1 MGKLINAV
9 IANRKNIMRA
19 LYFIAALAVIIIFV
33 PKEGRF
39 QYEYQKGKP
48 WMHEDLVA
56 QFDFPLYKTDIELM
70 SEKSQIL
77 KDFSPIFRKDTLV
90 KSSAIS
96 QFNADFRKVTA
107 EYVINM
113 DKSKILPKKFN
124 GIFESYAK
132 IANGALRYVYSNGIV
147 DKTEEVYMNNKS
159 NISVLLNNE
168 AYDYDFDNVF
178 TRRSAASY
186 VSNIIRQ
193 EAVMVNSELMV
204 LWTKLDVNK
213 YIYPN
218 LLYDN
223 YITQKYK
230 NELIANVSV
239 SKGMIQAGE
248 RIISKGEMVTSEQYQ
263 VIDSMRKEYQQSLGE
278 RNGLVVLLGD
288 VFIVA
293 AVLLMLFLFFNGY
306 WSDVLLNH
314 RKLLFI
320 LSLIVFMVVV
330 PNIIVSNSNISIY
343 VIPFVI
349 VPILVKT
356 FFDSRIALFVHL
368 ITIFLVGLFVPNS
381 FEFVFLNFIA
391 GVVAIITL
399 TNYYRRGRLFITV
412 SLVYLAYVV
421 LYVSLTSIEE
431 GTPFAVNPYIFLWF
445 LVNALLLMA
454 SYQLVYVLEKLF
466 GFLSDATLI
475 ELCDTNMEQ
484 LLKLAEVA
492 PGTFQHSL
500 QVANLA
506 QSAAYK
512 VDANPLL
519 VRAGALYHDIGKMCS
534 PMYFTENQPTDF
546 NPHNNIEPEESAAI
560 IINHVIEGVNYAH
573 KSRLPE
579 PIVQFIRS
587 HHGTS
592 PVRYFLHMYKEKH
605 EVDEASLAKFHYHGP
620 IPSTKE
626 QALVMMADSIEAASR
641 SMTEINEESI
651 SNLVETIIKVQFDE
665 GQFNNADITFKDIAI
680 VKAEFKRKLA
690 NIYHAR
696 IAYPTESKK

>member
-19 LYFIAALAVIIIFV
+19 SYFIAALAVIIIFV

-696 IAYPTESKK
+696 IAYPTESNK

>member
-19 LYFIAALAVIIIFV
+19 SYFIAALAVIIIFV

-113 DKSKILPKKFN
+113 DKSKILPKKLN

-293 AVLLMLFLFFNGY
+293 AVLLMLFLFLNGY

-696 IAYPTESKK
+696 IAYPTESNK